1 VTVFLALSPI
11 AAVWLAPCSSQK
23 RSPPPP
29 RFVSPS
35 SPSVSG
41 SRTGTRAN

>member
-35 SPSVSG
+35 VSG